1 MNKNTWN
8 EIVKPIVVLSVIS
21 LVAAAALAAVNMVTA
36 PVIEENERLTTLS
49 AYMEVLPGVA
59 DASAL
64 EEVKDYQTT
73 GIEGVVKTADGQY
86 AIKAAEKGFDG
97 GAITVILGFDADGVI
112 SGSWVDASTQTAG
125 LGSHMSDPEM
135 KDQFVGLDGT
145 QNVAMGENGL
155 DGRTGATISS
165 NALFAAVNDCINC
178 YNEVALGQEATIV
191 EEYVNP
197 TKEEAIAAMAP
208 DAAEATAPEG
218 CDEAYTSGDVT
229 VLVASSQGMESTV
242 TVAVAFDASGAITSV
257 WVDAAA
263 ETEGLGTKCME
274 PAFTD
279 LFAGAASA
287 DDVAAVDAI
296 SGSTVTSDAVK
307 TAVEA
312 CVNGLAAM

>member
-8 EIVKPIVVLSVIS
+8 EIAKPIVVLSVIS
-21 LVAAAALAAVNMVTA
+21 LVVAALLAAVNAVTA

-49 AYMEVLPGVA
+49 AYLEVLPDVA

-64 EEVKDYQTT
+64 EEVTDYQTT

-86 AIKAAEKGFDG
+86 AIKAGEKGFDG
-97 GAITVILGFDADGVI
+97 GVLTVILGFDADGTI
-112 SGSWVDASTQTAG
+112 TGTWVDASTQTAG
-125 LGSHMSDPEM
+125 LGSHMADPEI

-178 YNEVALGQEATIV
+178 YNEVALGKAATVV

-197 TKEEAIAAMAP
+197 TKEEAIASMAP

-257 WVDAAA
+257 WVDASG

-274 PAFTD
+274 PDFTG

-287 DDVAAVDAI
+287 ADVEAVDAI
-296 SGSTVTSDAVK
+296 SGSTVTSTAVK